1 MSKFGFSAEN
11 TPKCC
16 SLLRWNVPK
25 WQFFCNFG
33 GEKIRKPKVIPID
46 KKTTQGQE
54 NEIVLY
60 QPNDAVHLEVR
71 MANESVWL
79 TQPQIAVLFGVQ
91 RPAIT
96 KHLRNIFKSGE
107 LEESSVSSILEHTA
121 MDGKIYRTQ
130 FYNLDAIL
138 SVGYRVNSINA
149 TMFRKW
155 ANGVLKDYLLKGYSV
170 NQRFERLEQRVSRT
184 EEKIDFFVRTSLPP
198 VEGVFF
204 DGQIYDAYELVSKLV
219 KSARN
224 RIVLID
230 NYVDESVLTLLDK
243 RNDNVTA
250 EIYTKQIT
258 PQLQLDILRHD
269 SQYAAIPVH
278 VLSRSHDRFLLI
290 DDDVYHIGASIKDL
304 GKRWFAI
311 MKMQESSANEIVG
324 RL

>member
-1 MSKFGFSAEN
+1 M
-11 TPKCC
+11 
-16 SLLRWNVPK
+16 
-25 WQFFCNFG
+25 
-33 GEKIRKPKVIPID
+33 
-46 KKTTQGQE
+46 QE

-60 QPNDAVHLEVR
+60 QPNDAIHLEVR

-79 TQPQIAVLFGVQ
+79 TQSQIALLFGVQ

-121 MDGKIYRTQ
+121 TDGKIYQTQ

-155 ANGVLKDYLLKGYSV
+155 ANSVLKEYLLKGYSI
-170 NQRFERLEQRVSRT
+170 NQRFERLEQRVAKT

-198 VEGVFF
+198 VEGIFF
-204 DGQIYDAYELVSKLV
+204 EGQIYDAYELVSRLI
-219 KSARN
+219 KSAHKK
-224 RIVLID
+224 IILID
-230 NYVDESVLTLLDK
+230 NYIDESVLTLLDK
-243 RNDNVTA
+243 RENGVTA
-250 EIYTKQIT
+250 EIYTQ
-258 PQLQLDILRHD
+258 QLKAQLLLDIQRHD
-269 SQYAAIPVH
+269 SQYAPIPVH
-278 VLSRSHDRFLLI
+278 VLTRSHDRFLLL

-311 MKMQESSANEIVG
+311 MKMQETKADEIL
-324 RL
+324 RHL

>member
-1 MSKFGFSAEN
+1 MNNNEI
-11 TPKCC
+11 TM
-16 SLLRWNVPK
+16 
-25 WQFFCNFG
+25 
-33 GEKIRKPKVIPID
+33 
-46 KKTTQGQE
+46 QE

-60 QPNDAVHLEVR
+60 QPNEAIRLEVR

-79 TQPQIAVLFGVQ
+79 TQPQIAMLFGVQ

-121 MDGKIYRTQ
+121 ADGKTYQTQ

-155 ANGVLKDYLLKGYSV
+155 ANSVLKEYLLKGYSI

-204 DGQIYDAYELVSKLV
+204 DGQIFDAYELACKLI
-219 KSARN
+219 KSARK

-230 NYVDESVLTLLDK
+230 NYIDESVLTLLDK
-243 RNDNVTA
+243 RESGVTA
-250 EIYTKQIT
+250 EIYTHQ
-258 PQLQLDILRHD
+258 PDAQLQLDIQRHD
-269 SQYAAIPVH
+269 SQYAPIPVH
-278 VLSRSHDRFLLI
+278 VLTRSHDRFLLV
-290 DDDVYHIGASIKDL
+290 DDEVYHIGASIKDL

-311 MKMQESSANEIVG
+311 MKMQETKADEILG